1 MSFGAPDG
9 GPVKVRED
17 IREPIRP
24 LPPDNPYYPL
34 VLLLGCGVL
43 LAGVLVGGI
52 VYFTRHER
60 PPNPLLEEGV
70 RAKRSREEEAM
81 ISIREIPVLPPMPK
95 SPPIQVDLS
104 KVPPLIPEPLAGTAG
119 TLAKAQQHSV
129 RANLSGLVYTV
140 LALTGRLEDAHEVFA
155 ELGQEDD
162 EIRELLTPL
171 SDRPEVRSFKDYFK
185 QGDELT
191 GFGNL
196 ALDPLHPL
204 LFADA
209 VRTWLSEAQGG
220 ALAIATIVRDG
231 RTLTLTMWFPEFAMD
246 LTRRILP
253 PAKKNP
259 Q

>member
-1 MSFGAPDG
+1 MSFGAPEG
-9 GPVKVRED
+9 GKDRVRED
-17 IREPIRP
+17 IRDPIRP
-24 LPPDNPYYPL
+24 LPPANPYYPL
-34 VLLLGCGVL
+34 VLLVGSGVL
-43 LAGVLVGGI
+43 LAGVLVGTV
-52 VYFTRHER
+52 VYFTSHGR

-70 RAKRSREEEAM
+70 RAKRSREEEPI
-81 ISIREIPVLPPMPK
+81 ISIREIPVLPPMPP
-95 SPPIQVDLS
+95 STPIQVDPS

-119 TLAKAQQHSV
+119 ALAKAQQHSV
-129 RANLSGLVYTV
+129 RANLSGLVYTI
-140 LALTGRLEDAHEVFA
+140 LALTGRLEDAHEVFV

-162 EIRELLTPL
+162 EIRDLLKPL
-171 SDRPEVRSFKDYFK
+171 SDRPEVRSFNDYFK

-220 ALAIATIVRDG
+220 ALAIATLVRDG
-231 RTLTLTMWFPEFAMD
+231 RTRTLIMWFPEFSVD
-246 LTRRILP
+246 LIQRIRSSP
-253 PAKKNP
+253 KKAP